1 MNQLIL
7 PYQKNIKQTFDKF
20 YGENL
25 ENMQIVDHIKKIFT
39 NSNNQIFIWG
49 DRSLGKSHFQ
59 YSACN
64 YFSACKKKCIYLPM
78 KDYKKFNNDILFG
91 VEEYDLICIDDI
103 DYIFGLDEWEKS
115 FFFLLNKVL
124 DNSNKIIYTSSSN
137 LKNTNIKLKDL
148 HSRLSWG
155 LLFKINSEND
165 FIKKKVLKKIIFE
178 KEYNISNSICD
189 YLLNRKERDLH
200 SLINAIHKLGLY
212 SFSMNK
218 KVNLK
223 DVNGILNL

>member
-1 MNQLIL
+1 MPLLFILYFKTLTKIIGISAFYHDSAISLIENGEIISAV
-7 PYQKNIKQTFDKF
+7 QEERFTRIKHDPSFPKESIKF
-20 YGENL
+20 IL
-25 ENMQIVDHIKKIFT
+25 KK
-39 NSNNQIFIWG
+39 
-49 DRSLGKSHFQ
+49 
-59 YSACN
+59 Y
-64 YFSACKKKCIYLPM
+64 
-78 KDYKKFNNDILFG
+78 DIT
-91 VEEYDLICIDDI
+91 IDDI

-165 FIKKKVLKKIIFE
+165 FIKKKILKKIIFE

-200 SLINAIHKLGLY
+200 SLINTIHKLGLY